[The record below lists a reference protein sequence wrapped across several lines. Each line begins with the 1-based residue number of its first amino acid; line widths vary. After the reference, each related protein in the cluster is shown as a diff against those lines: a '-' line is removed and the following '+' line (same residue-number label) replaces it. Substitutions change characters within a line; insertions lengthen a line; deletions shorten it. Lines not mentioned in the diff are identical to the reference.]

1 MTASTL
7 SDHSPKRLAIRL
19 EKAAAHHSDDPYKH
33 AQHIKNDVKPAMAD
47 LREVVDN
54 LETWVSSE
62 YWPLPTYQ
70 DMLFL
75 E

>member
-1 MTASTL
+1 
-7 SDHSPKRLAIRL
+7 
-19 EKAAAHHSDDPYKH
+19 
-33 AQHIKNDVKPAMAD
+33 MAE
-47 LREVVDN
+47 LRETVDT

-62 YWPLPTYQ
+62 LWPLPTYQ